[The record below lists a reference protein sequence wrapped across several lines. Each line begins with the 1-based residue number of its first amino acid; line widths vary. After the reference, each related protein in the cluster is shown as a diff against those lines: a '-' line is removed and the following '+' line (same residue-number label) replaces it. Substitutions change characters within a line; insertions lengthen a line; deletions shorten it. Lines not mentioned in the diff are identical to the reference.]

1 MYSLIMTVGPGHSRR
16 PSPRGPEPLV
26 SLDSPSWMWMF
37 RHLLPFLQPA
47 LVPQKG
53 HTTTCPSR
61 AAARRGGACGGPLL
75 DDRHGGTGDGPG
87 RRRRVDALVVLMLV
101 LRPGKPTDLITNG
114 FSQNGYELTVVV
126 VVAVDGGGC
135 CCCCACLN
143 IIMSINHNPNSPIR
157 ACFFGVLADLK
168 D

>member
-1 MYSLIMTVGPGHSRR
+1 MPFEQ
-16 PSPRGPEPLV
+16 PS
-26 SLDSPSWMWMF
+26 
-37 RHLLPFLQPA
+37 

-75 DDRHGGTGDGPG
+75 DDRHGGTGDRPG
-87 RRRRVDALVVLMLV
+87 RRRRFDALVVLMLV
-101 LRPGKPTDLITNG
+101 LRQWPGKPTDLITNG

-135 CCCCACLN
+135 CCWCACLN
-143 IIMSINHNPNSPIR
+143 MIMNSNNNLNNMIALGII
-157 ACFFGVLADLK
+157 
-168 D
+168 

>member
-1 MYSLIMTVGPGHSRR
+1 M
-16 PSPRGPEPLV
+16 
-26 SLDSPSWMWMF
+26 
-37 RHLLPFLQPA
+37 PFEQPF

-61 AAARRGGACGGPLL
+61 ASARRGGACGGPLL

-143 IIMSINHNPNSPIR
+143 IIMSINNNPNSPIR